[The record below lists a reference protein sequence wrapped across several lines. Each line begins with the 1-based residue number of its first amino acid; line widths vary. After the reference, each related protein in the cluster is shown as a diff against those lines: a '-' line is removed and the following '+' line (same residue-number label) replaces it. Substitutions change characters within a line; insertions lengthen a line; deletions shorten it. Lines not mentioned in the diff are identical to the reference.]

1 MSLQALVLDNIE
13 VLGYSHQNNFWGEK
27 SFAYSATKT
36 LSIRGFVLD
45 LQNAVGVQ
53 DVFNDTTTIR
63 KVSKDFQNI
72 IIKGVNYGVGKFVSL
87 SFDEGNWVKSTKFNA
102 DIQIFSEVPL
112 QSLGSNFSNID
123 LSKKR
128 LELLKSFSETFDIN
142 FDQNSK
148 VLGGTHTINIEYDAN
163 NKDINV
169 ISFAQSLAT
178 ELLNNTVPTNLS
190 EANYSTRAK
199 DSYTVLNNESYDIIN
214 GKCGFTRTFS
224 YTTNNLSKP
233 YSINRSLSIDVNI
246 DGIASVKENCII
258 KAESA
263 NPSLYGNALIGLNE
277 QIGDSYN
284 RCNTFF
290 TVYQSKLN
298 ITNPLKNI
306 ILDKNIK
313 INKFNG
319 TIEYDLSFDNN
330 NKNNSTY
337 TWEYISTL
345 DRDSAYIW
353 TASEQGTI
361 VGIGDKKNNSDNIT
375 FKYANAQT
383 KWNTEKNNIGARLQS
398 FWTAQAD
405 IRGTSFN
412 IVTKQ
417 DSRSPYQGQIT
428 YNYSYTDDP
437 TIRVDLGDIKKL
449 DIEYTDDA
457 DAGNKLPI
465 IYKEYIIPNN
475 GYPVVQQ
482 RGLTQQG
489 TFSITVKAEIALTSQ
504 TAVFNGLSYFETLKT
519 QARSVYAGGT
529 QDKYL
534 ESVSF
539 SSDEIEQNATYEE
552 VYKYS

>member
-1 MSLQALVLDNIE
+1 MQALVLNNIE

-45 LQNAVGVQ
+45 LQNAVSIK
-53 DVFNDTTTIR
+53 DIFNDITTIR
-63 KVSKDFQNI
+63 TVSKDFQNI
-72 IIKGVNYGVGKFVSL
+72 IIEGVNYGVGKFVSL

-123 LSKKR
+123 ISKKR

-178 ELLNNTVPTNLS
+178 ELLNNTLPTNLS

-199 DSYTVLNNESYDIIN
+199 NSYTVLNNESYDVIN

-224 YTTNNLSKP
+224 YGTNNLSKP
-233 YSINRSLSIDVNI
+233 YSVNRSLSIDINI
-246 DGIASVKENCII
+246 DGITSVKENCTI
-258 KAESA
+258 KAESSD
-263 NPSLYGNALIGLNE
+263 PSLYDNALIGLNE
-277 QIGDSYN
+277 QIAGSYT
-284 RCNTFF
+284 RCNDFF
-290 TVYQSKLN
+290 TSYQSKLS

-306 ILDKNIK
+306 ILEKNIK
-313 INKFNG
+313 INKFDG
-319 TIEYDLSFDNN
+319 TIEYELSFDNN
-330 NKNNSTY
+330 KKNSSTF
-337 TWEYISTL
+337 TWEYTSTL
-345 DRDSAYIW
+345 DCDSAYIW

-361 VGIGDKKNNSDNIT
+361 VGIADKKNNSDNIT

-383 KWNTEKNNIGARLQS
+383 KWNTEKGNIGGRLQS
-398 FWTAQAD
+398 FWQAQAD
-405 IRGTSFN
+405 IRGASLN
-412 IVTKQ
+412 IVNKQ
-417 DSRSPYQGQIT
+417 VSRSPYQGQIT

-437 TIRVDLGDIKKL
+437 TIRTDLGDIKKL

-457 DAGNKLPI
+457 DAANKLPI

-475 GYPVVQQ
+475 NYPVVQQ

-489 TFSITVKAEIALTSQ
+489 TFSITAKAEIALASQ
-504 TAVFNGLSYFETLKT
+504 TTVFNGFSYFDTLKT
-519 QARSVYAGGT
+519 QVRSAYVGGST
-529 QDKYL
+529 DKYL
-534 ESVSF
+534 ESASF
-539 SSDEIEQNATYEE
+539 SSDEIEQTVTYEE

>member
-1 MSLQALVLDNIE
+1 MSMQALVLNNIE

-45 LQNAVGVQ
+45 LQNAVSIK
-53 DVFNDTTTIR
+53 DIFNDITTIR
-63 KVSKDFQNI
+63 TVSKDFQNI
-72 IIKGVNYGVGKFVSL
+72 IIEGVNYGVGKFVSL

-123 LSKKR
+123 ISKKR

-178 ELLNNTVPTNLS
+178 ELLNNTLPTNLS

-199 DSYTVLNNESYDIIN
+199 NSYTVLNNESYDVIN

-224 YTTNNLSKP
+224 YGTNNLSKP
-233 YSINRSLSIDVNI
+233 YSVNRSLSIDINI
-246 DGIASVKENCII
+246 DGITSVKENCTI
-258 KAESA
+258 KAESSD
-263 NPSLYGNALIGLNE
+263 PSLYDNALIGLNE
-277 QIGDSYN
+277 QIAGSYT
-284 RCNTFF
+284 RCNDFF
-290 TVYQSKLN
+290 TSYQSKLS

-306 ILDKNIK
+306 ILEKNIK
-313 INKFNG
+313 INKFDG
-319 TIEYDLSFDNN
+319 TIEYELSFDNN
-330 NKNNSTY
+330 KKNSSTF
-337 TWEYISTL
+337 TWEYTSTL
-345 DRDSAYIW
+345 DCDSAYIW

-361 VGIGDKKNNSDNIT
+361 VGIADKKNNSDNIT

-383 KWNTEKNNIGARLQS
+383 KWNTEKGNIGGRLQS
-398 FWTAQAD
+398 FWQAQAD
-405 IRGTSFN
+405 IRGASLN
-412 IVTKQ
+412 IVNKQ
-417 DSRSPYQGQIT
+417 VSRSPYQGQIT

-437 TIRVDLGDIKKL
+437 TIRTDLGDIKKL

-457 DAGNKLPI
+457 DAANKLPI

-475 GYPVVQQ
+475 NYPVVQQ

-489 TFSITVKAEIALTSQ
+489 TFSITAKAEIALASQ
-504 TAVFNGLSYFETLKT
+504 TTVFNGFSYFDTLKT
-519 QARSVYAGGT
+519 QVRSAYVGGST
-529 QDKYL
+529 DKYL
-534 ESVSF
+534 ESASF
-539 SSDEIEQNATYEE
+539 SSDEIEQTVTYEE